1 MGKIMIAKLT
11 GLVDTVNETTLIL
24 DVNGVG
30 YLLSCGRQTL
40 SNLPPK
46 GGKTVLYVET
56 LMKAEQLT
64 LYGFGSNQEKGC
76 FNTLMTVQGV
86 GGRMALAVLSALT
99 PDKLFQAISTQEP
112 TLLTQADGVGPKLAN
127 RIVREL
133 KDKAGGL
140 LSSDNLV
147 ISIEHTAHQTNAA
160 HSSEA
165 VSALLNLGYRR
176 AEAIE
181 AVAKAQM
188 DAGEGATLNTII
200 PLALKKLAQ
209 GGVK

>member
-1 MGKIMIAKLT
+1 MGTIMIAKLT
-11 GLVDTVNETTLIL
+11 GFVDTINDNTLIL

-40 SNLPPK
+40 SNLPLK
-46 GGKTVLYVET
+46 GEKTVLYVET
-56 LMKAEQLT
+56 LMRAEQLT
-64 LYGFGSNQEKGC
+64 LYGFGSAQEKES
-76 FNTLMTVQGV
+76 FNILMTVQGV

-99 PDKLFQAISTQEP
+99 PDRLFQAISAQEP

-133 KDKAGGL
+133 KDKVGGFL
-140 LSSDNLV
+140 NSNTIPSSAE
-147 ISIEHTAHQTNAA
+147 STTHQTSASNN
-160 HSSEA
+160 SEA
-165 VSALLNLGYRR
+165 LSALLNLGYRR

-181 AVAKAQM
+181 AVGKAQIE
-188 DAGEGATLNTII
+188 AGDEASLNTII

-209 GGVK
+209 GGVR

>member
-1 MGKIMIAKLT
+1 MIAKLT
-11 GLVDTVNETTLIL
+11 GLVDTINETTLIL

-30 YLLSCGRQTL
+30 YLLNCGRQTL
-40 SNLPPK
+40 SNLPSK
-46 GGKTVLYVET
+46 GETAVLYVET

-64 LYGFGSNQEKGC
+64 LYGFGSTQEKQS
-76 FNTLMTVQGV
+76 FTTLMTVQGV

-99 PDKLFQAISTQEP
+99 PDRLFQAISTQEA

-133 KDKAGGL
+133 KDKVGGFLSADNGISPLQNTAGPINT
-140 LSSDNLV
+140 SN
-147 ISIEHTAHQTNAA
+147 N
-160 HSSEA
+160 SEA
-165 VSALLNLGYRR
+165 LSALLNLGYRR

-181 AVAKAQM
+181 AVGKAQIE
-188 DAGEGATLNTII
+188 AGDEASLNTII